1 MRKLLFLF
9 ALLTATLAFCGVAAA
24 AVVNFSAVDQN
35 GAPVAGVCWSV
46 SYFDTITN
54 QTGTA
59 STCTTSL
66 GTNNI
71 AFGAQVINITPTLTS
86 TPAGCTV
93 TSGTINVVLNCTNTP
108 PGGTLAAADDV
119 YTVPT
124 NGTLTGNLLSND
136 SYDPAMSRV
145 VVDIQT
151 CVAASGCG
159 VVNNDGSFTYTPK
172 TNFTGTVCMRYHIEN
187 TVTGARSGTALV
199 SIGVGGSADT
209 AYCAEALS
217 ATPPPSGLPTKNP
230 APGTGAV
237 TMPPGSVTGGGVA
250 SGNTTDE
257 PARGLKRKKFFG

>member
-1 MRKLLFLF
+1 M
-9 ALLTATLAFCGVAAA
+9 
-24 AVVNFSAVDQN
+24 
-35 GAPVAGVCWSV
+35 
-46 SYFDTITN
+46 
-54 QTGTA
+54 
-59 STCTTSL
+59 
-66 GTNNI
+66 
-71 AFGAQVINITPTLTS
+71 
-86 TPAGCTV
+86 
-93 TSGTINVVLNCTNTP
+93 
-108 PGGTLAAADDV
+108 

-199 SIGVGGSADT
+199 SIGVGGVGRHGLLRGGVVCNTATVRTAD
-209 AYCAEALS
+209 EE
-217 ATPPPSGLPTKNP
+217 PGSGYGRCDN
-230 APGTGAV
+230 A
-237 TMPPGSVTGGGVA
+237 PGSVTGGGVA